1 MELMIPTRRQIE
13 ERLRPAFPPEQ
24 CGPLVDVL
32 DLLRQI
38 EIARAA
44 DTQDLKRGLAGLTQ
58 EVKALAAAQWRTDER
73 LASLEK
79 RVGKHFAELAA
90 AQRRTDERLGELA
103 AAQRR
108 TDERVASLETR
119 MDKRFAELAAAQ
131 RRTDERLG
139 ELAAAQQ
146 RTDERLGELA
156 AAQQR
161 TDERVGELA
170 AAQRRTDER
179 LGELAAA
186 QRRTDERLGELA
198 AAQQRTDERLG
209 ELAAAQ
215 RRTDE
220 SVVRLSQAVEKLS
233 QGMDD
238 LRQVVGS
245 MINRFGFDLEEF
257 VAALLPPWLERNYGV
272 TDLSLE
278 RRHFRLEDGT
288 TEEVDLV
295 GIGRRDERPIT
306 VLAECRTSVGGGG
319 VRQLATK
326 LGAVA
331 ATIRDMPVAR
341 VIVAM
346 NIHPSAEQAAAE
358 AGIWLVPYSR
368 INRERG

>member
-161 TDERVGELA
+161 TDER
-170 AAQRRTDER
+170 
-179 LGELAAA
+179 
-186 QRRTDERLGELA
+186 
-198 AAQQRTDERLG
+198 LG

-220 SVVRLSQAVEKLS
+220 SVVRLSQAVERLS